1 MIRCLKSYTEEMM
14 QGREKQGRLD
24 FKEGFRVNIPSLLDG
39 RNVWGVGS

>member
-1 MIRCLKSYTEEMM
+1 M

-39 RNVWGVGS
+39 RNVRGVGS